1 MSRRYRVQ
9 AIARAVCA
17 GSTINS
23 RDGMGDAAASVRNQ
37 EQEAAD
43 VSIDEPSAIPVL
55 STEEML
61 AASRAKRAGSDTSH
75 MVALYSSYFG
85 GITTD
90 PAMMMLPLDD
100 HGMSR
105 GHCMF
110 DTGSFRDGR
119 FYRLGTHVDRLLRN
133 CDRGKVPH
141 NFSRE
146 QIIETIR
153 QTVAATG
160 LHNGAVRYY
169 LTAGH
174 GGCE

>member
-1 MSRRYRVQ
+1 VH
-9 AIARAVCA
+9 AVCA
-17 GSTINS
+17 GS
-23 RDGMGDAAASVRNQ
+23 RDGDASASAEQQAPDVSVDEPGAAAG
-37 EQEAAD
+37 A
-43 VSIDEPSAIPVL
+43 AIPVL
-55 STEEML
+55 STDEML

-141 NFSRE
+141 NFSRG